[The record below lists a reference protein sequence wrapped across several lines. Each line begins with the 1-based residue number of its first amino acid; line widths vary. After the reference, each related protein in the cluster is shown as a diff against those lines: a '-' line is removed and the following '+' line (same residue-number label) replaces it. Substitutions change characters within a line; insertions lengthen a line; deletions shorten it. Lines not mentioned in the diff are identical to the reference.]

1 MPDHYGKKAAK
12 IPNAE
17 TRVGR
22 GKVRMAHHGR
32 DSMGLKMKME
42 ERAKLLKSGAKDLVE
57 GMRKE
62 KLRSLPRPPKMVKKK
77 RKTGGKS
84 N

>member
-1 MPDHYGKKAAK
+1 MAGEK

-32 DSMGLKMKME
+32 DSIGLKMKME
-42 ERAKLLKSGAKDLVE
+42 DRVKLLKSGAADIVAGQKKDR
-57 GMRKE
+57 MRS
-62 KLRSLPRPPKMVKKK
+62 SLPRPPKMMVKKK
-77 RKTGGKS
+77 KVK
-84 N
+84 